1 MGSDSHDIDAFL
13 SAHAPVESSATFA
26 PGEVFG
32 DWRVTAFL
40 GCGGSGEVYRV
51 VHTTLGMAAALKV
64 CVKNPER
71 DASRDEAVCTRFRRE
86 AKLLAENKHPAFPCF
101 LGFGEREGRPWY
113 VMELLEDRPL
123 PTTEREI
130 ARFLLA
136 VASGVQ
142 HLHSQG
148 IIHRDIKPGN
158 ILWWRTGRAACP
170 QAAAAYQDGNVG
182 RAACPQAAAARE
194 DTRPPEPV
202 LIDLGLAKDMSAVRG
217 HAGESL
223 SIVDGKTMGVGT
235 PRYAAP
241 EQMSGEAVSP
251 ATDVYALGMLA
262 NDCFGGKPPRA
273 WRHLIQRA
281 TAAVPAQRYAT
292 AEAFIRAI
300 RLLQMRYW
308 MGGALIVVLAVV
320 VLVLGGLS
328 RKVGRSPRDRRGG
341 QRAARPTE
349 YVPHTMMSPTAETP
363 SEKSAWQELCR
374 NFTTNIVTRHTEM
387 RRPDA
392 VKRMSPA
399 EFTMRA
405 NDPQYRSVLVSR
417 TATNKIDATMVNL
430 GGRTVLFNEPI
441 KLDAGRECWI
451 VGPGVLDAQFSASS
465 TATVRIANCIFR
477 NRTKTSPVKAGIDYV
492 LDGGAYLNFTDLPST
507 ETMKLEVGGRVRS
520 NGMSE
525 GRRWWRIKGPDDIAE
540 LEDDNL
546 PPLTL

>member
-1 MGSDSHDIDAFL
+1 MGSDGQDIDAFL
-13 SAHAPVESSATFA
+13 AAHAPVESSATFA

-32 DWRVTAFL
+32 DWRVAAFL
-40 GCGGSGEVYRV
+40 GRGGSGEVYRV

-71 DASRDEAVCTRFRRE
+71 DAARDEAVCVRFRRE

-101 LGFGEREGRPWY
+101 WGFGEQEGRPWY
-113 VMELLEDRPL
+113 VMELLEYRPL

-130 ARFLLA
+130 ARFLFA

-158 ILWWRTGRAACP
+158 ILWR
-170 QAAAAYQDGNVG
+170 NSS
-182 RAACPQAAAARE
+182 
-194 DTRPPEPV
+194 PV
-202 LIDLGLAKDMSAVRG
+202 LIDLGLAKDLSAVRG

-223 SIVDGKTMGVGT
+223 SIVDGKALGVGT

-241 EQMSGEAVSP
+241 EQMSGDAVSP

-273 WRHLIQRA
+273 WRRIIQRA
-281 TAAVPAQRYAT
+281 TAAIPAQRYAT
-292 AEAFIRAI
+292 VAAFIRAI
-300 RLLQMRYW
+300 KLLRACYW
-308 MGGALIVVLAVV
+308 IRGTLAVALTVSVLAFWTV
-320 VLVLGGLS
+320 S
-328 RKVGRSPRDRRGG
+328 RKGDDSPLHVMP
-341 QRAARPTE
+341 ATNPVT
-349 YVPHTMMSPTAETP
+349 VSPTTETP
-363 SEKSAWQELCR
+363 SERSAWQELCR

-387 RRPDA
+387 RRPDVA
-392 VKRMSPA
+392 KRMSPA

-405 NDPQYRSVLVSR
+405 NEPQYRPVLVSR
-417 TATNKIDATMVNL
+417 TETNKIEAAMVNL
-430 GGRTVLFNEPI
+430 GGRTVVFTEPI
-441 KLDAGRECWI
+441 NLDAGREYWI
-451 VGPGVLDAQFSASS
+451 VGPGILDAQFSASS

-477 NRTKTSPVKAGIDYV
+477 NRTKTSPVNAGIDYV

-507 ETMKLEVGGRVRS
+507 EAMKLEVGGRVRS

-540 LEDDNL
+540 LANQNL
-546 PPLTL
+546 PHLTL